1 MKLVTNSFFFVS
13 DSPLS
18 KAILKAGGKSF
29 EEECKKKGSKAD
41 DKCFVSMKR
50 CLGFET
56 VNPVRCLFVPISYN

>member
-41 DKCFVSMKR
+41 DKCFCQHERGV
-50 CLGFET
+50 LGL
-56 VNPVRCLFVPISYN
+56 RL